1 MVRQVADGRL
11 SAPNVIQGN
20 ERRIKRLME
29 LFAFALTTFA
39 AATLGILSSSE
50 QSCSQTSL
58 RGAEGRQLGRAK
70 RRLGLGS
77 AVKPQCMEDDD
88 QRFRLQ
94 AKLLITIPFFGAS
107 RIVIPG
113 VSLYSGF
120 ACQNYVMRL
129 YICVRGVEFE
139 RSALPKKDSIVVSL
153 VF

>member
-11 SAPNVIQGN
+11 CAPNVIQGN

-29 LFAFALTTFA
+29 LIAFALTTFA

-77 AVKPQCMEDDD
+77 AVKPQCMEDND

-94 AKLLITIPFFGAS
+94 VKPLITIPFLAP
-107 RIVIPG
+107 R
-113 VSLYSGF
+113 VSL
-120 ACQNYVMRL
+120 CQAYR
-129 YICVRGVEFE
+129 CTQ
-139 RSALPKKDSIVVSL
+139 VSYAKIT
-153 VF
+153 